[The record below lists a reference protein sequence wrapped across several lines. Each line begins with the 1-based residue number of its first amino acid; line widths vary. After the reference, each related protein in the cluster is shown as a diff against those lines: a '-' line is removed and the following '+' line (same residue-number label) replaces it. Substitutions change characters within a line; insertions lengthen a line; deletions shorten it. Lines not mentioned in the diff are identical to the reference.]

1 ALPTRPHRHSLGLED
16 NQIKLTIF
24 VKRSVEQAFTSGVD
38 LSVTRR
44 SKFNPLPKVLS
55 IKAASFDKPTGQQTW
70 SPEVARLLRCYPSW
84 LGWFLQI
91 GIPQLAIYLTTVLQR
106 LASVSSSNIQAS
118 ECSYN
123 TRLQFPNVQAF
134 AWFEVNHAS
143 DGAHGCPYGTCR
155 AYTATPAPGDMEPLF
170 TDAHSFFWHPKN
182 GAYGYEPSSTGKFIE
197 GPPDFSTRQPGHD
210 SKYPGFDPKKLQ
222 AWPPSAINNF
232 KGPDQ
237 SVKHPK
243 CGRPCEQN
251 RDPGSSPGAYG
262 GYQAAPASAYKP
274 PKAWK
279 PSKGDTC
286 FANGNKPTSTD
297 NPNSNNTGVLQ
308 QARKTTRKTV
318 QSLPRKQE

>member
-1 ALPTRPHRHSLGLED
+1 MVSRSRTAFAMLSFLAGLVSANWDPSTGYLLNHRPT
-16 NQIKLTIF
+16 
-24 VKRSVEQAFTSGVD
+24 
-38 LSVTRR
+38 
-44 SKFNPLPKVLS
+44 
-55 IKAASFDKPTGQQTW
+55 AA
-70 SPEVARLLRCYPSW
+70 W
-84 LGWFLQI
+84 LGKNK
-91 GIPQLAIYLTTVLQR
+91 P
-106 LASVSSSNIQAS
+106 SVSSSNIQAS

-170 TDAHSFFWHPKN
+170 TDAHSFFWHKTGGLPGIHTSGTIFFHPASPKN

-262 GYQAAPASAYKP
+262 GYQQHLQVLTSRPRHGNPAKEILVLQTAINLLRLIIQTAITLGSCNRPENHKEDSPKSAPQAGMKGKHSS
-274 PKAWK
+274 PKAMRLRFR
-279 PSKGDTC
+279 P
-286 FANGNKPTSTD
+286 
-297 NPNSNNTGVLQ
+297 
-308 QARKTTRKTV
+308 
-318 QSLPRKQE
+318 

>member
-1 ALPTRPHRHSLGLED
+1 MVSRSRTAFAMLSFLAGLVSANWDPSTGYLLNHRPT
-16 NQIKLTIF
+16 
-24 VKRSVEQAFTSGVD
+24 
-38 LSVTRR
+38 
-44 SKFNPLPKVLS
+44 
-55 IKAASFDKPTGQQTW
+55 AA
-70 SPEVARLLRCYPSW
+70 W
-84 LGWFLQI
+84 LGKKK
-91 GIPQLAIYLTTVLQR
+91 P
-106 LASVSSSNIQAS
+106 SVSSSNIQAS

-170 TDAHSFFWHPKN
+170 TDAHSFFWHKTGGLPGIHTSGTIFFHPASPKN

-297 NPNSNNTGVLQ
+297 NPNSNNTGGLATGPKNHKEDSPKSAP
-308 QARKTTRKTV
+308 QAGMKGKHSSPKAMRLRFR
-318 QSLPRKQE
+318 P

>member
-1 ALPTRPHRHSLGLED
+1 MVSRSRTAFAMLSFLAGLVSANWDPSTGYLLNHRPT
-16 NQIKLTIF
+16 
-24 VKRSVEQAFTSGVD
+24 
-38 LSVTRR
+38 
-44 SKFNPLPKVLS
+44 
-55 IKAASFDKPTGQQTW
+55 AA
-70 SPEVARLLRCYPSW
+70 W
-84 LGWFLQI
+84 LGKNK
-91 GIPQLAIYLTTVLQR
+91 P
-106 LASVSSSNIQAS
+106 SVSSSNIQAS

-143 DGAHGCPYGTCR
+143 DGAH
-155 AYTATPAPGDMEPLF
+155 A
-170 TDAHSFFWHPKN
+170 SPKN

-262 GYQAAPASAYKP
+262 GYQPAPASAYKP
-274 PKAWK
+274 PKTWK

-286 FANGNKPTSTD
+286 FANGNKPTST
-297 NPNSNNTGVLQ
+297 NHPNSNNTGGLATGPKNHKEDSPKSAP
-308 QARKTTRKTV
+308 QAGMKGKHSSHKAMRLRFR
-318 QSLPRKQE
+318 P